1 MKYICNTCGTVT
13 QEHDVTIH
21 YTKRSNG
28 FEIVAICQMCLESY
42 LEKIKADTEKKDEE
56 TERMEMKRKW

>member
-1 MKYICNTCGTVT
+1 MKYICNICGVVT
-13 QEHDVTIH
+13 PEHDVTIH

-28 FEIVAICQMCLESY
+28 LEIVAVCQMCLGSY

-56 TERMEMKRKW
+56 AERMEMKRKW